1 MIRYGPSEGNQMGA
15 TPQHL
20 LLLIAFLVVPS
31 SNRRL
36 SPVAQVAVSPSS
48 SRTQVSHC
56 SSYISAYG
64 VTVAQYER
72 IESDWK
78 KFPSVCPAPS
88 PANVDFVIIF
98 THDVNFYS
106 YTMPTSVHTDSA
118 GLSNWSAIVTLDNV
132 QPSTKYKREYVWVF
146 RVKRGSFE
154 PDHFSSNAKPDYSE
168 VESGAHASD
177 RAVDASFRF
186 IAGQKE

>member
-1 MIRYGPSEGNQMGA
+1 MA
-15 TPQHL
+15 
-20 LLLIAFLVVPS
+20 
-31 SNRRL
+31 
-36 SPVAQVAVSPSS
+36 SPS
-48 SRTQVSHC
+48 HNM
-56 SSYISAYG
+56 
-64 VTVAQYER
+64 
-72 IESDWK
+72 SD
-78 KFPSVCPAPS
+78 CPATS

-132 QPSTKYKREYVWVF
+132 QPSKKYKREYVWIF

-177 RAVDASFRF
+177 RAVDASFRI